1 MCKYCKNWHIPYSK
15 LLPGEVI
22 IVACAKY
29 TEVGD
34 GQEHGVPMRYCP
46 GCGRKLSKEAESYE

>member
-1 MCKYCKNWHIPYSK
+1 MCRYCKNWHIPYSK
-15 LLPGEVI
+15 LLLGEVI